1 MMNQIIDNLISGK
14 PIETPVDTVQNN
26 IAQEVAQTQPQP
38 IVELESKSVTQNST
52 PITTENQGGQEVI
65 IDNVKV
71 NTETGEILGCV
82 IDEEQNPQDLY
93 DSYTRMRQDEK
104 EIFNRPKPSQEKPK
118 HINDDHDEPEM
129 W

>member
-1 MMNQIIDNLISGK
+1 M
-14 PIETPVDTVQNN
+14 
-26 IAQEVAQTQPQP
+26 AQTQPQS
-38 IVELESKSVTQNST
+38 IVELTSQSVTQNST
-52 PITTENQGGQEVI
+52 PITTETAASGNPPEAQGGQEVI
-65 IDNVKV
+65 IDNVLV
-71 NTETGEILGCV
+71 NTETGEVLGAV
-82 IDEEQNPQDLY
+82 VEQEENPQDLY